1 MQKELL
7 NVTGMTCGG
16 CADKVT
22 RALQAING
30 VKEVNVSV
38 LEGKATVQ
46 FDEHLTSPDQLKTA
60 VQHAGYGVASTAAA
74 AKSDHKSGCC
84 G

>member
-1 MQKELL
+1 MQKEFL

-16 CADKVT
+16 CASKVT

-38 LEGKATVQ
+38 SEGKAVIQ
-46 FDEHLTSPDQLKTA
+46 FDEHLTSADQLKAA
-60 VQHAGYGVASTAAA
+60 VQHAGYGVESTVAAPRPGGR
-74 AKSDHKSGCC
+74 SGCC